1 MSYRT
6 KEQQAIY
13 EARDKT
19 LPAKDVSPD
28 KITGY
33 TFKGEPIVLQ
43 KTRGRPKKG
52 GIARAMAA
60 GIFPEAK
67 YVEAATLYAATGDAQ
82 KVSDLTNIPVKILKS
97 WVRQAK
103 FREIL
108 EQIREENDEKID
120 AKFTELVEGALD
132 GLKDRIANGDYHYD
146 TKKGILVRKP
156 VSAKDLA
163 VTTAI
168 NIDKRQLLR
177 GKPTSR
183 TETTGSGKRLEQ
195 LAEQFI
201 KMTQGQLNAPIEVEY
216 LEVIEPNAEPQQ
228 TP

>member
-13 EARDKT
+13 ESRDKT

-33 TFKGEPIVLQ
+33 TFKGIPIVLQ
-43 KTRGRPKKG
+43 KSRGRPKTG
-52 GIARAMAA
+52 GIARAMSQ
-60 GIFPEAK
+60 GIFPEEK
-67 YVEAATLYAATGDAQ
+67 YVEAATLYAATGNVE
-82 KVSDLTNIPVKILKS
+82 KVFALTNIPVKILKS

-132 GLKDRIANGDYHYD
+132 GLQDRITNGDYIYD
-146 TKKGILVRKP
+146 TKRGVLLRKP

-183 TETTGSGKRLEQ
+183 TETLGSGKRLEQ

-216 LEVIEPNAEPQQ
+216 LEVVDETPNPV
-228 TP
+228 